1 MAGGVL
7 DLPHARPSAQPLQT
21 LGLPMSSTA
30 SKPVPSG
37 AHHASSPAHADR
49 PALQPPFR
57 GVLDMIGRTPMLELT
72 KLDAGPCRLFV
83 KMELLNPAGSIK
95 DRIGLSMIEG
105 AERDGRLNTK
115 GNPPPT
121 IIEATAG
128 NTGLGLALVA
138 GQRGYKLKVVVPDK
152 MSQEKIQHLR
162 AMGAE
167 VILARSDVQK
177 GHPEYYQDVAARIAR
192 ETPNSLYVNQFS
204 NPDNISAH
212 YQTTGPEI
220 WEQMQGKVDAVVLG
234 VGSGG
239 TLSGIGRYLR
249 EKKPDIK
256 IILSDPAASMLHP
269 LVNEG
274 KTVKAGPWLVEG
286 MGEDFVP
293 DICDLKLVNEAIPVT
308 DGEAFAAARELLKH
322 EGVLAGSSTGCLLHA
337 ALQWCR
343 KQKSP
348 MNVVTL
354 VCDTGGKYL
363 SKFYNDF
370 WMIDNGF
377 AKREAQSNLRD
388 LIARRHT
395 LQEDY
400 TLGDAE
406 PIKQAI
412 KRMQM
417 YGVSQMTVMDPR
429 DKVVGIIDE
438 SDILLAVMN
447 DPAAF
452 EKPVSDFMTRRLE
465 TIRPEAPIEAL
476 IPIFRA
482 DRVAIVVGQDGTY
495 FGLITKIDMINYL
508 RQQAESKLRKAME
521 GNK

>member
-1 MAGGVL
+1 MPSTTANN
-7 DLPHARPSAQPLQT
+7 PPSARVGEIT
-21 LGLPMSSTA
+21 
-30 SKPVPSG
+30 
-37 AHHASSPAHADR
+37 HAAA

-57 GVLDMIGRTPMLELT
+57 GVMDMIGRTPMVELA
-72 KLDAGPCRLFV
+72 KMGAAPCRLFV
-83 KMELLNPAGSIK
+83 KMELMNPAGSIK

-105 AERDGRLNTK
+105 AEREGKLNPK
-115 GNPPPT
+115 GSPPPT

-138 GQRGYKLKVVVPDK
+138 GQRGYRLKVVVPDK

-167 VILARSDVQK
+167 VVLARSDVQK
-177 GHPEYYQDVAARIAR
+177 GHPDYYQEVAARLAR
-192 ETPNSLYVNQFS
+192 ETPNSFYVNQFA
-204 NPDNISAH
+204 NEHNIRAH
-212 YQTTGPEI
+212 YETTGPEI
-220 WEQMQGKVDAVVLG
+220 WEQMQGRIDAVVLG

-239 TLSGIGRYLR
+239 TLSGVGRYLR
-249 EKKPDIK
+249 EKNPGIK
-256 IILSDPAASMLHP
+256 VILSDPAGSMLHP
-269 LVNEG
+269 LVNE
-274 KTVKAGPWLVEG
+274 KKHVKAGSWLVEG

-293 DICDLKLVNEAIPVT
+293 DICDLKLVNEAVAVT
-308 DGEAFAAARELLKH
+308 DEEAFLAARELLSK
-322 EGVLAGSSTGCLLHA
+322 EGILAGSSTGCLLHA
-337 ALQWCR
+337 ALVWCR
-343 KQKSP
+343 RQTKP

-354 VCDTGGKYL
+354 VCDTGAKYL

-377 AKREAQSNLRD
+377 IRREKRNNLRD

-395 LQEDY
+395 QQEDY
-400 TLGDAE
+400 TLGDEE
-406 PIKQAI
+406 PLKQAI

-429 DKVVGIIDE
+429 DRVVGIIDE

-447 DPAAF
+447 DESAF
-452 EKPVSDFMTRRLE
+452 DKPVSEFMTRRLE

-482 DRVAIVVGQDGTY
+482 DRVAIVVGEDGTY
-495 FGLITKIDMINYL
+495 YGLITKIDMINYL
-508 RQQAESKLRKAME
+508 RQQSDAKLRKAME
-521 GNK
+521 GSLGK